1 MGNDTMKE
9 EYDFSK
15 GERGKFFQKDIKL
28 NLPVYLEGE
37 IMEFV
42 EKIAKKKNVDV
53 STIVNQLLRRDMQ
66 LSDVMQ

>member
-28 NLPVYLEGE
+28 NIPVYLEGE

>member
-1 MGNDTMKE
+1 MKD

-28 NLPVYLEGE
+28 NIPVYLEDE

-42 EKIAKKKNVDV
+42 KKISKRKNLDI
-53 STIVNQLLRRDMQ
+53 STIVNQLLRNGMSLFKVIQ
-66 LSDVMQ
+66 

>member
-1 MGNDTMKE
+1 MKE

-15 GERGKFFQKDIKL
+15 GERGKFFQEDIKL
-28 NLPVYLEGE
+28 NIPVYLEGE

-53 STIVNQLLRRDMQ
+53 STIVNQLLRSDMQ

>member
-66 LSDVMQ
+66 LSDVIQ